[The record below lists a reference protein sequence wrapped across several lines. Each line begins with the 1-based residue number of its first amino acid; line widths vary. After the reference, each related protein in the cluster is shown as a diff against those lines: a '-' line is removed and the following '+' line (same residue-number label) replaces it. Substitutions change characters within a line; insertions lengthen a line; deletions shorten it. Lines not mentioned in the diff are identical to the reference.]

1 MYGGL
6 ISPIL
11 LIDAAGHPWP
21 WRGEGRRTLIGGIML
36 PAGVDIIRCAE

>member
-6 ISPIL
+6 ISTIL
-11 LIDAAGHPWP
+11 LIDAGVHP